1 MRPTRSPGPFA
12 TASPELV
19 SRAGTVAEVSSHD
32 DPVDEFDPTVEYV
45 AGRGEEPPEL
55 VEVSYNHLSPMGQ
68 VHNVGEFT
76 RAAGGHRSRTLV
88 GIVCALAIAGLLL
101 TLLL

>member
-1 MRPTRSPGPFA
+1 MQ
-12 TASPELV
+12 
-19 SRAGTVAEVSSHD
+19 
-32 DPVDEFDPTVEYV
+32 
-45 AGRGEEPPEL
+45 PEL

-76 RAAGGHRSRTLV
+76 RAVGGHRSRPLV
-88 GIVCALAIAGLLL
+88 GLVFALAIAGLLL